1 MVYLFAGIAFIFLHT
16 YLASLLKNKDY
27 SLGGNKAGPLLIN
40 YSTLNQG
47 LYSVASITSIQKN
60 NKTSSILDN
69 TGKMNY
75 SSSSK
80 KVDDNFFEWLGGGIT
95 DAEGSF
101 AIGSSRKNPYHTY
114 FYFTFVIALHVDDI
128 NLLEFIPKRLGL
140 GKVYTF
146 GKKSCFIVKNKKD
159 LKVIMDIFTKY
170 PLKTHKYLNFLDF
183 KKAFY
188 LYSDTR
194 IKTIELLKD
203 IEIIKN
209 RMNTLRTEFDL
220 TFKGHLI
227 TSYWLLGFV
236 EGEGSFYINK
246 GVTLD

>member
-1 MVYLFAGIAFIFLHT
+1 MYLFAGIAFIFLHT

-80 KVDDNFFEWLGGGIT
+80 KVDDNFFEWLGGIT

-101 AIGSSRKNPYHTY
+101 AIGSSRKNPDQTY
-114 FYFTFVIALHVDDI
+114 FNFTFVIALHVDDI
-128 NLLEFIPKRLGL
+128 NLLEFIQKRLGL

-146 GKKSCFIVKNKKD
+146 GKKSCFTPLGVKRI
-159 LKVIMDIFTKY
+159 LRLLWIFLLSI
-170 PLKTHKYLNFLDF
+170 PLKHTN
-183 KKAFY
+183 
-188 LYSDTR
+188 
-194 IKTIELLKD
+194 I
-203 IEIIKN
+203 
-209 RMNTLRTEFDL
+209 
-220 TFKGHLI
+220 
-227 TSYWLLGFV
+227 
-236 EGEGSFYINK
+236 
-246 GVTLD
+246 